1 MAPHRVFVYGTLK
14 QGFRNYHVNRGT
26 RLPGDFVTV
35 LAFPLLVI
43 GEFGLPWL
51 VHEPGRGQ
59 PIRGQVFEVDDAG
72 LAALDVLER
81 VAEPG
86 WYTRRPLA
94 VAPVDAGTSVDA
106 MAYFGTPVAW
116 RTRPCTP
123 ARSASTRW
131 STRPATAGTCR
142 SAHGLGRSVQLTSAR
157 SQSGIAIDFW
167 ALKSVHTVVLPPSA

>member
-106 MAYFGTPVAW
+106 MAYFGDAGRVANATLHAGPIGEYTLELQ
-116 RTRPCTP
+116 TRY
-123 ARSASTRW
+123 RW
-131 STRPATAGTCR
+131 
-142 SAHGLGRSVQLTSAR
+142 HL
-157 SQSGIAIDFW
+157 
-167 ALKSVHTVVLPPSA
+167 